1 MKTVKLSI
9 TALLILIA
17 LTISGDLFQ
26 DYLSNFEYKFD
37 YTNFSLPFKVN
48 SKEMTEEITQ
58 QAKNNNVKFFT
69 IQRKF
74 SGISHNTVYIYCS
87 DMSVIQNIKEECKIE
102 EKNYDSVFFGK
113 TTIEADLFVNSAE
126 ELLSG
131 TYFLIGS
138 TDDMYNFK
146 MSLMEKYGGGLIRD
160 GYEPKNDTLLIAF
173 LWMSVFIVF
182 TLLSIFE
189 YLIKIKEY
197 SVNII
202 MGFSPIK
209 LVVKDLTIDIFFVV
223 ISYMVFKVLINDFTN
238 TYFCQGYHYV
248 FLALI
253 ILADI
258 VIHYQFLSIRIKD
271 IFKDKKYSKGLLT
284 SCYITKYVSTVLTIV
299 LIATN
304 LLLIS
309 EGISWRSQNKY
320 WTNYFDYNQMS
331 ARYVKNDG
339 NFNENESLNL
349 KVNYNAYSS
358 FFNTANVTLMSSIT
372 EKDFFGQSVI
382 AYNKNSYD
390 YLRENIKSVDFE
402 NLKDNKIY
410 AFLPEK
416 YYKNNFSNSQI
427 SDLNHIAN
435 YLIDWD
441 GNYKKG
447 VEIVFY
453 DDNIKLLALK
463 RNTNFESSYYK
474 NPIVLFVNI
483 DEELFPRINTGDDN
497 IGSNTYFT
505 IYNMSK
511 ESFETFF
518 ENNCPEGYS
527 VQIFFANVGEQYQYK
542 LSVAEKGIFINT
554 FLVVLFFILSLSIT
568 ILTLRLDYNLNA
580 AEIAVKKI
588 MGYTLFQRQKKL
600 LLGSFLCSMLSI
612 GATVLYAYIFK
623 SSLIIFVLLSGISF
637 IFVDLIL
644 ILVLIKKIEKEQI
657 TKILKGGAL

>member
-284 SCYITKYVSTVLTIV
+284 SCYITKYVSKVLTIV

-402 NLKDNKIY
+402 ILKDNKIY

-416 YYKNNFSNSQI
+416 YYKNNFNNSQI

-441 GNYKKG
+441 GNYKKS

-600 LLGSFLCSMLSI
+600 LIGSLLSSMLSI

-644 ILVLIKKIEKEQI
+644 IFVLIKKIEKEQI